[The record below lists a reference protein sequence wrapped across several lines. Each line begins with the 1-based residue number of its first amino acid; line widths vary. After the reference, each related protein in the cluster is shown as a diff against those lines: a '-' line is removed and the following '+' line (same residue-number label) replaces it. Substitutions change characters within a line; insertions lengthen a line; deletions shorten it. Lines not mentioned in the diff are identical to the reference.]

1 MANGLLYKPC
11 RKRLMARLFVLT
23 HLKVSSPLCFQECRT
38 CNFPC
43 DVRAQRICSSEP
55 PLSGAAFS
63 NTAQISTEL
72 MVVPDPPPGVDS
84 LQNLKKE
91 RCGLGAAAVDTK
103 EKLLMWERLPERK

>member
-1 MANGLLYKPC
+1 
-11 RKRLMARLFVLT
+11 MARVVVLT
-23 HLKVSSPLCFQECRT
+23 HVKVSSPLCFQECRM

-72 MVVPDPPPGVDS
+72 TVMPEPPPGVES
-84 LQNLKKE
+84 LQNSRKE

-103 EKLLMWERLPERK
+103 GKLLI